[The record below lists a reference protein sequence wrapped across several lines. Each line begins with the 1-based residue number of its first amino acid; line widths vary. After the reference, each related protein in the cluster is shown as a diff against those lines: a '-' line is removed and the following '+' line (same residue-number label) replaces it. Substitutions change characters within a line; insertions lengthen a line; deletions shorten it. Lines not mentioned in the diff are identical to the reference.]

1 MSSQEEDYNDGEHG
15 GSGSKK
21 RRVQRACDICR
32 RKKIRCDGGQ
42 MPTNKCSNCATY
54 NYECTYVEAAKKRGP
69 PKGYVENLE
78 TRLEKMEGL
87 LKKLCPDADFSKEL
101 GGHFD
106 KDAWLIGK
114 SLDKSNSP
122 NPGFS
127 APSPSTPSPSST
139 QPAVGTVNVTVP
151 PPPDPDLDP
160 SDDEVMVQHTL
171 VQNLK
176 QMRINPGNMRFF
188 GKSSSVLFIQTAMD
202 LKHEYAGLDAQR
214 STMVDKDGLPAL
226 LHRRPQYWSF
236 QPWLRSIIEEDLPPH
251 RDFPETDL
259 LPGLIDLFFA
269 RVNDYM
275 PLLHR
280 PTFENGIKE
289 GLHLRDEGFG
299 STVLLVC
306 AIGARY
312 SSDKRVFLEGYDN
325 SHTSG
330 WKWFKQ
336 VQMVRKSL
344 LAPPRLY
351 DLQIYVLMAIFLHGT
366 SAPQACWTIIG
377 VGIRL
382 AQDVGAHRRKVYNP
396 VPTAE
401 EELWKRAFWV
411 LVTMDRS
418 ISSALGRPC
427 AIQDEDFDLDL
438 PIECDDEH
446 WFHTDPKQA
455 FKQPPGKPSII
466 TYFNCFLRLKQILA
480 FALRTIYSIN
490 KSKALLGFVGQQW
503 EQHIVAELDSALNKW
518 IDSVPDHL
526 RWDPNRENLTFMNQ
540 SAHLYAT
547 YYQLQISV
555 HRPFIPSPRKPS
567 PLSFPSLAICT
578 NAARSCIHVLDVQHR
593 RAGGIPMHQNQMALF
608 TAGIV
613 LLLNIWGG
621 KRSGLATDP
630 AREMADVHKCM
641 KMLKAMEPRWYTAG
655 RLWDILYEL
664 ASVGDLP
671 LPQPSP
677 PNQNKRERDADSP
690 ISAGSPASP
699 AASST
704 TASEAPRNIAGSRR
718 VSKESPASN
727 AHLGQ
732 TGTTS
737 QTPTPVASQYGSTP
751 SFASDMHSG
760 NMQNVHTFS
769 LPTHSDEL
777 GRMPLHPSMNNVPN
791 PFDAGLNNLWFD
803 TSQPTA
809 PMGPPPDPP
818 RIVGPS
824 TAQPPPPMGTTDQG
838 GSVFHDFTFRA
849 NEPFDPSFMFIPSL
863 GTAPTPATNGFQPLE
878 PQQQQQQQPQPQMQG
893 AVPNAMQGGQA
904 QFMDPTFS
912 DNSTLAMWS
921 NAPSGFEWED
931 WGTYVTNVSGM
942 NMNMDM
948 PNLNMNNPMGPPNGG
963 GPG

>member
-1 MSSQEEDYNDGEHG
+1 MSSQEDDYNDGDHV

-21 RRVQRACDICR
+21 RRVQRACDVCR
-32 RKKIRCDGGQ
+32 RKKSDGGQ
-42 MPTNKCSNCATY
+42 MPNNKCSNCVTY
-54 NYECTYVEAAKKRGP
+54 NYDCTYMEAAKKRGP

-101 GGHFD
+101 GGNFD
-106 KDAWLIGK
+106 KDGWLVGK
-114 SLDKSNSP
+114 TLDKTTSP
-122 NPGFS
+122 NTTFS
-127 APSPSTPSPSST
+127 APSPNAPSPS
-139 QPAVGTVNVTVP
+139 VP
-151 PPPDPDLDP
+151 PPASSASAPVPPDPNDLDP

-202 LKHEYAGLDAQR
+202 LKQEYAGMEGRRAQLVQR
-214 STMVDKDGLPAL
+214 DLVPTL
-226 LHRRPQYWSF
+226 LRRRPQYWAF
-236 QPWLRSIIEEDLPPH
+236 QPWLRSIINEDLPPH
-251 RDFPETDL
+251 RDFPDEDL
-259 LPGLIDLFFA
+259 LPDLIDLYFA

-280 PTFENGIKE
+280 PTLENGIKE

-438 PIECDDEH
+438 PIECDDEY
-446 WFHTDPKQA
+446 WFHSDPKQA

-547 YYQLQISV
+547 FYQLQISV

-578 NAARSCIHVLDVQHR
+578 NAARSCIHVLDVQHK

-621 KRSGLATDP
+621 KRSGQATD
-630 AREMADVHKCM
+630 ASKEMADVHKCM

-699 AASST
+699 AASSS
-704 TASEAPRNIAGSRR
+704 TASEGPRNIAGSRR
-718 VSKESPASN
+718 VSKEVNSSN
-727 AHLGQ
+727 AHLA
-732 TGTTS
+732 
-737 QTPTPVASQYGSTP
+737 QTPQTPASSQYGPAPFPGTVP
-751 SFASDMHSG
+751 SR
-760 NMQNVHTFS
+760 NMQNTHTFS

-777 GRMPLHPSMNNVPN
+777 GRMPLHPGVSN
-791 PFDAGLNNLWFD
+791 PFDPSINNLWFD
-803 TSQPTA
+803 ATQPTGTM
-809 PMGPPPDPP
+809 PPPPDPP
-818 RIVGPS
+818 PVAGPS
-824 TAQPPPPMGTTDQG
+824 SMPAPSMGTNDQG
-838 GSVFHDFTFRA
+838 GSVFHDFSFRA
-849 NEPFDPSFMFIPSL
+849 SGPFDPSFMYIPSL
-863 GTAPTPATNGFQPLE
+863 ETAATPSANGFQPQLPLE
-878 PQQQQQQQPQPQMQG
+878 QQPPMQPGTMPNSMPSGQG
-893 AVPNAMQGGQA
+893 

-912 DNSTLAMWS
+912 DNGTLAMWS

-931 WGTYVTNVSGM
+931 WGTYITNVSGM
-942 NMNMDM
+942 NMNMNMDM
-948 PNLNMNNPMGPPNGG
+948 NMNNPMGDPNGG
-963 GPG
+963 AG